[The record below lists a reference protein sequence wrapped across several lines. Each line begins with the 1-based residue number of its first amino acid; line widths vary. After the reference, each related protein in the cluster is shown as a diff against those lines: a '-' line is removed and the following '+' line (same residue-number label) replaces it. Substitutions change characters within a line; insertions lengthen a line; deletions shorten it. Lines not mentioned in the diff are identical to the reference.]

1 MLGVAFFS
9 TQTLY
14 FVLLGLASGSLV
26 GLVALGIVLV
36 YRSSGVLNF
45 STGSLGAL
53 AAFVCYN
60 LHSGPGWP
68 WAACITVGLVSGL
81 VLGIVT
87 QWVMGLFTGASMLVK
102 LIALLGLFS
111 IFQGIVALAWPGQ
124 SSTPTGFLPTT
135 SIHLFG
141 QLQIGE
147 DRLILIGLAL
157 VLAAVLRYVYSSTS
171 FGLATS
177 AVAESRRVAAIGGWS
192 PRHIE
197 LVNFAVAGVLSAL
210 AAICMAPIVSLD
222 GSVLALTIVPALAA
236 ALVGRFSSFEITM
249 GAAILIGILQG
260 ELALFQGNLAN
271 ALGVSYLALGGVASA
286 VPLVLIVA
294 ITVVRGR
301 GRMARGELLAKL
313 PWPGDGRR
321 SPLLLLGAAV
331 VGTVLLFAVPAW
343 GTGLIITF
351 STGILILSVIVVT
364 GYVGQLSLCQ
374 FAFAGFGA
382 WAASRLVAAQGL
394 PFSVALV
401 CGVVAAAL
409 LGLVF
414 GLPALRVR
422 GAYLAVTTLA
432 LALMIDSVIFENG
445 SLTGGFAGTTVP
457 EPTLFGISLN
467 PIGDP
472 ARYGT
477 FVLLLFVLT
486 GAVVANLRRGRVG
499 RRLLAVRSNER
510 VAASLGVNV
519 YGSKLFAFGLAAGI
533 AALAGVCIGFSNPVV
548 EFQSFSVFGSITA
561 VEFAVIGG
569 IGWASG
575 SLMGSTVAGGALVA
589 VIVTEVTGGSAT
601 VNSWLELLAGLAVIA
616 GLHKSPDGIAALIS
630 RGPGAALR
638 RRVASPRWVR
648 PERAGDVPSS
658 GLVAATTAGA
668 ERPAPVEIEVRE
680 LTVRFGGVLALDHV
694 SFTLHPGEVLGL
706 IGPNGAGKT
715 TLLDAVSGFTSATDG
730 SILLDG
736 IPLERWSPERR
747 ARAGI
752 SRSWQAVELFDGLTV
767 RDNLFVAADDKAL
780 WRYVTDLVHPG
791 IQRTSPAMQQVI
803 DELGLA
809 ECLDERPSAL
819 PQGVARLA
827 GIARAIVSEP
837 RALLLDEPCAGLDA
851 GESAELGVAIRQ
863 IAARSGIGILL
874 VEHDVPLLMNTC
886 DRIVV
891 LDFGRK
897 IAEGRP
903 TEVANDPAVVAA
915 YLGEF
920 PEGDESGDDSIGVP
934 EPLSTGDSR

>member
-1 MLGVAFFS
+1 MLGIAFFS

-45 STGSLGAL
+45 SAGSLGAL

-60 LHSGPGWP
+60 LHAGVSWP
-68 WAACITVGLVSGL
+68 WPPCIAVGLLTGL

-87 QWVMGLFTGASMLVK
+87 QRVVGLFTNASMLVK

-111 IFQGIVALAWPGQ
+111 IFQGIVALAWSGEP
-124 SSTPTGFLPTT
+124 STPIGFLPTT

-147 DRLILIGLAL
+147 DRVILIGLAL
-157 VLAAVLRYVYSSTS
+157 LLAAVLRYVYSSTP

-177 AVAESRRVAAIGGWS
+177 AVAESRMVAAIGGWS
-192 PRHIE
+192 PRRIE

-210 AAICMAPIVSLD
+210 AAICLAPIVSLD
-222 GSVLALTIVPALAA
+222 GSVLAITIVPALAA

-249 GAAILIGILQG
+249 GAAIFIGVLQA

-271 ALGVSYLALGGVASA
+271 ALGVSYIALGGVASA
-286 VPLVLIVA
+286 VPLVFIVV

-331 VGTVLLFAVPAW
+331 VGTVLLFAVPSW
-343 GTGLIITF
+343 GTGLIVTF

-394 PFSVALV
+394 PFSLALV

-409 LGLVF
+409 LGLLF

-432 LALMIDSVIFENG
+432 LALMIDSVVFENG

-477 FVLLLFVLT
+477 FVLLMFVLT
-486 GAVVANLRRGRVG
+486 GAVVANLRRGRAG

-533 AALAGVCIGFSNPVV
+533 AALAGVSIGFSNPVV

-561 VEFAVIGG
+561 VEFAVVGG

-575 SLMGSTVAGGALVA
+575 SLVGSTLAGGALVA

-601 VNSWLELLAGLAVIA
+601 VNSWLQLLAGLAVI
-616 GLHKSPDGIAALIS
+616 GCLYKSPDGVAALFS
-630 RGPGAALR
+630 LGAGAALR
-638 RRVASPRWVR
+638 RRIESTRWVR
-648 PERAGDVPSS
+648 REPASDVPSP
-658 GLVAATTAGA
+658 GLVAATTEGQK
-668 ERPAPVEIEVRE
+668 RPGPVEIEVRA

-715 TLLDAVSGFTSATDG
+715 TLLDAISGFTSATDG

-736 IPLERWSPERR
+736 VSIDRWSPERR

-767 RDNLFVAADDKAL
+767 RDNLLVAADDKAV

-791 IQRTSPAMQQVI
+791 IQRISTSMQQVI

-809 ECLDERPSAL
+809 DCLDEHPNAL

-827 GIARAIVSEP
+827 GIARAIVNEP
-837 RALLLDEPCAGLDA
+837 RVLLLDEPCAGLDA

-863 IAARSGIGILL
+863 IAASRGIGVLL

-891 LDFGRK
+891 LDFGCK

-903 TEVANDPAVVAA
+903 AEIANNPAVVAA

-920 PEGDESGDDSIGVP
+920 TEGDVSVP

>member
-1 MLGVAFFS
+1 MLGVTFFS

-53 AAFVCYN
+53 AAFICYH
-60 LHSGPGWP
+60 LHTGAGWP

-87 QWVMGLFTGASMLVK
+87 QRVMGLFTGASMLVK
-102 LIALLGLFS
+102 LIVLLGLFS

-141 QLQIGE
+141 QLRIGE

-157 VLAAVLRYVYSSTS
+157 VLAMVLRYVYSSTP

-192 PRHIE
+192 PRRIE
-197 LVNFAVAGVLSAL
+197 LINFAVAGVLSAL

-249 GAAILIGILQG
+249 GAAVVIGILQG

-271 ALGVSYLALGGVASA
+271 ALGVSYLALGGVAAA

-321 SPLLLLGAAV
+321 SPFLLLGAAV

-382 WAASRLVAAQGL
+382 WAASRLVVAQGL
-394 PFSVALV
+394 PFSAALV

-457 EPTLFGISLN
+457 DPTLFGISLN

-533 AALAGVCIGFSNPVV
+533 AALAGVSIGFSNPVV
-548 EFQSFSVFGSITA
+548 EFQSFDVFGSITA

-575 SLMGSTVAGGALVA
+575 SLMGSTLAGGALVA

-601 VNSWLELLAGLAVIA
+601 VNSWLQLLAGLAVIA
-616 GLHKSPDGIAALIS
+616 GLYKSPDGIAALFS

-638 RRVASPRWVR
+638 HRVASTRWIR
-648 PERAGDVPSS
+648 RERAGHVPSS
-658 GLVAATTAGA
+658 GLAASLGGA
-668 ERPAPVEIEVRE
+668 TRPVPVEIEVRE

-730 SILLDG
+730 SVLLDG
-736 IPLERWSPERR
+736 TSLDHWSPERR

-780 WRYVTDLVHPG
+780 WRYMTDLVHPG
-791 IQRTSPAMQQVI
+791 IQRTSSAMQQVI
-803 DELGLA
+803 DELGLSDF
-809 ECLDERPSAL
+809 LDERPSAL
-819 PQGVARLA
+819 SQGVARLA

-851 GESAELGVAIRQ
+851 GESAELGVAIRK

-903 TEVANDPAVVAA
+903 AEVANDPAVVAA

-920 PEGDESGDDSIGVP
+920 PEGDESGDEFIGVP